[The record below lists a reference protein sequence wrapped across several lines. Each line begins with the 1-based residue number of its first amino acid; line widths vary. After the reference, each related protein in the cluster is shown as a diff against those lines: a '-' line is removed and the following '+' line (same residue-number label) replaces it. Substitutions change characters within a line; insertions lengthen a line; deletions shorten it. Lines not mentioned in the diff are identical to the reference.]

1 MSTGFNKDR
10 IGAYIEKDPQSTLDY
25 TIDWS
30 KWING
35 SDTLD
40 TSTWTIETIAGDATP
55 LASTTTT
62 LDSTNHLTHIWLTA
76 GVDANN
82 YRVTNTVTTVNG
94 LTEERYFRVFVKDR
108 TI

>member
-10 IGAYIEKDPQSTLDY
+10 IGAYIDKDPQSTLDY

-30 KWING
+30 KWINSG
-35 SDTLD
+35 DTLV
-40 TSTWTIETIAGDATP
+40 TSTWAIETIAGDATP

-62 LDSTNHLTHIWLTA
+62 LDSSNHLAHIWLTA
-76 GVDANN
+76 GTSTNS
-82 YRVTNTVTTVNG
+82 YRVTNTVVTVNG
-94 LTEERYFRVFVKDR
+94 LTEERYFRIFVKDR